1 LYGRGGAQMS
11 FGPPQVPPIIKNLM
25 IANGLVFI
33 AQFVGPSIG
42 FDVTRFGVVQPAW
55 VWGDYEFW
63 RVFTYMW
70 LHSPN
75 SLFHIG
81 FNMFSLW
88 MFGSPLAL
96 LWGEQRFL
104 RYYLLCGVGAGFLI
118 ATLPYLVWMIGFAVA
133 PADLYGRTLGASGA
147 IMGVLV
153 AYSFTWPNRTLM
165 LIFPPIPIK
174 AIYLIPLIFIM
185 EWMSS
190 GSGNISHVGHLGGV
204 LVGWIYLVNEG
215 RTPGAPTPQTLL
227 LKLRRYLMRNKIRAV
242 HREDKRDRQRW
253 RDDDRHNDDDPRR
266 FH

>member
-11 FGPPQVPPIIKNLM
+11 FGPPQTPEIIKNLM
-25 IANGLVFI
+25 IANGVVFI
-33 AQFVGPSIG
+33 AQIFGARFGI
-42 FDVTRFGVVQPAW
+42 DVTGLGVVQPAW
-55 VWGDYEFW
+55 VWGDYELW
-63 RVFTYMW
+63 RMFSYMW

-75 SLFHIG
+75 SIFHIA

-96 LWGEQRFL
+96 LWGEKRFL

-118 ATLPYLVWMIGFAVA
+118 ATLPYLVWMLGFAVT
-133 PADLYGRTLGASGA
+133 PAELYGRTLGASGA
-147 IMGVLV
+147 VMGILL
-153 AYSFTWPNRTLM
+153 AYSFTWPDRTIM

-174 AIYLIPLIFIM
+174 SIYLIPLIFVM
-185 EWMSS
+185 EFMSS
-190 GSGNISHVGHLGGV
+190 GSGNVSHVGHLAGV

-227 LKLRRYLMRNKIRAV
+227 LKWRRYLMRQKIRAV
-242 HREDKRDRQRW
+242 HKEDKRDRQRW
-253 RDDDRHNDDDPRR
+253 QNDKGQDDDDQKR